1 MIVVIGCPTGRMADG
16 AIAASGMSSRVALS
30 AAGAGRAVQIVGRV
44 GDDPTADAVVLDL
57 ARGGVGHVALL
68 RDGTRATPL
77 EPAEPDGTEVDD
89 ADDGTTFATPDP
101 DATAGGPALEA
112 ADVELGLRY
121 LTEFAVLVIAEP
133 VDGATSAVVA
143 EAAGW
148 GDARLIVIL
157 PHDVSVP
164 DRLSADAVVFEAP
177 ETDPDGV
184 FAAFVGHFAAGLD
197 DGVEPEAAFRGS
209 LVSDGWSEA
218 AEDSVEA

>member
-1 MIVVIGCPTGRMADG
+1 MIVVIGRPTGRMADG
-16 AIAASGMSSRVALS
+16 AIAASGVSSRVALS
-30 AAGAGRAVQIVGRV
+30 AAGAGRAVQLVGRV

-77 EPAEPDGTEVDD
+77 EPPEPDGTELDD
-89 ADDGTTFATPDP
+89 ADDEAELTAPDP
-101 DATAGGPALEA
+101 QVAASGPALEA
-112 ADVELGLRY
+112 ADVDLGLRY

-157 PHDVSVP
+157 PRDAPVP
-164 DRLSADAVVFEAP
+164 DGLPTDAVVFEAP
-177 ETDPDGV
+177 ETDPDGI
-184 FAAFVGHFAAGLD
+184 FATLVGHFAAGLD
-197 DGVEPEAAFRGS
+197 DGVEPQTAFRDS
-209 LVSDGWSEA
+209 LSSDGWSEA
-218 AEDSVEA
+218 VEDSIEG